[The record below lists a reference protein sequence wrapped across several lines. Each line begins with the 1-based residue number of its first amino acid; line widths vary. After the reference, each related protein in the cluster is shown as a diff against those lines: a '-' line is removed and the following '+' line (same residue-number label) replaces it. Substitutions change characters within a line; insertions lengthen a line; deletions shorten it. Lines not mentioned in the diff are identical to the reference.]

1 MNAYRWSKLFGAVS
15 ITLALGALAG
25 CQKPTDAEDTEA
37 VVPELAQEPAAEKPA
52 RGPHARPERGAP
64 KHGPAFLLG
73 AALHKLDLTDAQRTA
88 IQTEIDA
95 LREAR
100 EAHTDRDAAHAALA
114 AAVRSG
120 NIDEAALVSQLA
132 PKAPDT
138 ARVAKAIGVLYNT
151 LTRAQRKELV
161 ADVEAHQGRGP
172 MGHHGPDVD
181 HESEGRGA
189 DADLDDARPRG
200 KGHGGH
206 GARGPREHG
215 PLAHML
221 RDLSLSDAQ
230 RDKVKEALA
239 KLAPSE
245 SEREAAK
252 AHHEAMQKEMRE
264 RLATFASDSFDATA
278 FVAPPAKG
286 AGFGPDKMFGSMV
299 KALAAVVPIL
309 DDAQRAELAKHIEEG
324 PAGPK
329 KGKGRHAE

>member
-37 VVPELAQEPAAEKPA
+37 VVSELAQEPAAEKPA
-52 RGPHARPERGAP
+52 RGPHARPGHGAP

-73 AALHKLDLTDAQRTA
+73 AALHKLDLTDAQKAA

-95 LREAR
+95 LRDAR
-100 EAHTDRDAAHAALA
+100 DAHADRDAAHAALA

-138 ARVAKAIGVLYNT
+138 ARLAKAIGVLYNT
-151 LTRAQRKELV
+151 LTPAQRKELV
-161 ADVEAHQGRGP
+161 ADMEAHRGRGP
-172 MGHHGPDVD
+172 MGHHGPGAD
-181 HESEGRGA
+181 HEREGRA
-189 DADLDDARPRG
+189 TDADLDDARPRG

-206 GARGPREHG
+206 GAREHG

-230 RDKVKEALA
+230 REKVKEALD

-286 AGFGPDKMFGSMV
+286 AAFGPDKMFGSMV

-309 DDAQRAELAKHIEEG
+309 DEAQRAELAKHIEEG

-329 KGKGRHAE
+329 MGKGRHAE